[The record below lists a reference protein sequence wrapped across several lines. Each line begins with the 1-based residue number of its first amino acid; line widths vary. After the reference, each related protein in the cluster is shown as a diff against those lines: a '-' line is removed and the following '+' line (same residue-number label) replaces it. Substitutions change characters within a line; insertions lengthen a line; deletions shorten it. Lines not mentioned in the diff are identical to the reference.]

1 MTSMPDTEQKARKP
15 QTTQKSDRW
24 KTISTAVIL
33 IAVISIMLNVYFCL
47 SNGSGMASD
56 AGNDTE
62 TDRFVAPNTSDE
74 NGTEMHKIAVVAI
87 TPGST
92 TLID

>member
-1 MTSMPDTEQKARKP
+1 MIP
-15 QTTQKSDRW
+15 
-24 KTISTAVIL
+24 TALIL

-56 AGNDTE
+56 AGCGNE
-62 TDRFVAPNTSDE
+62 TDPFVALNTSDE
-74 NGTEMHKIAVVAI
+74 NETGMHKIAVVAI

>member
-1 MTSMPDTEQKARKP
+1 MV
-15 QTTQKSDRW
+15 
-24 KTISTAVIL
+24 STAVIL
-33 IAVISIMLNVYFCL
+33 IAAISILLNVYLCL

-56 AGNDTE
+56 AGNDNE
-62 TDRFVAPNTSDE
+62 TDHFAALNTSNE
-74 NGTEMHKIAVVAI
+74 NETKMHKIAVVAI

>member
-1 MTSMPDTEQKARKP
+1 MPDTERKARKL
-15 QTTQKSDRW
+15 QKSDRW

-33 IAVISIMLNVYFCL
+33 IAAISILLNVYFCL

-56 AGNDTE
+56 AGNETE
-62 TDRFVAPNTSDE
+62 TDRFVALNTSDE
-74 NGTEMHKIAVVAI
+74 NETRMHKIAVVTI

-92 TLID
+92 ILVD

>member
-1 MTSMPDTEQKARKP
+1 M
-15 QTTQKSDRW
+15 QKSNRW
-24 KTISTAVIL
+24 KVVSTAVIL
-33 IAVISIMLNVYFCL
+33 IAAISILLNVYLCL

-56 AGNDTE
+56 AGNDNE
-62 TDRFVAPNTSDE
+62 TDHFAAPNTSNE
-74 NGTEMHKIAVVAI
+74 NETEMHKIAVVAI

>member
-1 MTSMPDTEQKARKP
+1 
-15 QTTQKSDRW
+15 
-24 KTISTAVIL
+24 
-33 IAVISIMLNVYFCL
+33 
-47 SNGSGMASD
+47 MASD